1 MVTWE
6 IVKKLAPWILATLV
20 IGSLIWWVSHTSYVA
35 GQRDIQEQ
43 WDAERATYKKAM
55 DTLRDQYTTLEAKA
69 RIDNQRNSDELAEKE
84 KSHAVA
90 LVELRREYDGR
101 LLQSDKRASYYQRL
115 AKGGAVEQA
124 NLASH
129 AARLDQAL
137 EEGRHLVRE
146 LGETIRLRDQQ
157 LISLGQQIKA
167 DRNLFDG
174 ETAHGTK

>member
-55 DTLRDQYTTLEAKA
+55 DTLKDQYATLENKV

-84 KSHAVA
+84 LSHAVILA
-90 LVELRREYDGR
+90 RLNSEYAGR
-101 LLQSDKRASYYQRL
+101 MQLAEQRASRYQRQ
-115 AKGGAVEQA
+115 AQGGAVEQA

-129 AARLDQAL
+129 AARLDRSL
-137 EEGRHLVRE
+137 EEGRRMVAE
-146 LGETIRLRDQQ
+146 LSATLRQRDEQ
-157 LISLGQQIKA
+157 LRAVSTQLKNDRSLFMTGDK
-167 DRNLFDG
+167 
-174 ETAHGTK
+174 K

>member
-55 DTLRDQYTTLEAKA
+55 DTLKDQYATLEAKA

-129 AARLDQAL
+129 AARLDRSL
-137 EEGRHLVRE
+137 EEGRRMVAE
-146 LGETIRLRDQQ
+146 LSATLRQRDDQLRAVSKQ
-157 LISLGQQIKA
+157 LENDRSLFMTSDK
-167 DRNLFDG
+167 
-174 ETAHGTK
+174 K

>member
-6 IVKKLAPWILATLV
+6 IVKKLTPWILATLV

-43 WDAERATYKKAM
+43 WDAERVTYKKAI
-55 DTLRDQYTTLEAKA
+55 DTLKDQYATLESKV

-84 KSHAVA
+84 LSHAVTLA
-90 LVELRREYDGR
+90 RLNSEYAGR
-101 LLQSDKRASYYQRL
+101 MQLAEQRASRYQRL

-129 AARLDQAL
+129 AARLDRSL
-137 EEGRHLVRE
+137 EEGRRMVAE
-146 LGETIRLRDQQ
+146 LSATLRQRDDQLRAVSKQ
-157 LISLGQQIKA
+157 LENDRSLFMTGDK
-167 DRNLFDG
+167 
-174 ETAHGTK
+174 K

>member
-55 DTLRDQYTTLEAKA
+55 DTLKDQYATLEAKA

-101 LLQSDKRASYYQRL
+101 LLQSNKRASYYQRL

-129 AARLDQAL
+129 AARLDRSL
-137 EEGRHLVRE
+137 EEGRRMVAE
-146 LGETIRLRDQQ
+146 LSATLRQRDDQLRAVSKQ
-157 LISLGQQIKA
+157 LENDRSLFMTGDK
-167 DRNLFDG
+167 
-174 ETAHGTK
+174 K

>member
-55 DTLRDQYTTLEAKA
+55 DTLNDQYATLEAKA

-84 KSHAVA
+84 KTHAVA

-129 AARLDQAL
+129 AARLDRSL
-137 EEGRHLVRE
+137 EEGRRMVAE
-146 LGETIRLRDQQ
+146 LSATLRQRDEQ
-157 LISLGQQIKA
+157 LRAVSTQLKNDRSLFMTGDK
-167 DRNLFDG
+167 
-174 ETAHGTK
+174 K

>member
-20 IGSLIWWVSHTSYVA
+20 ISSLIWWVSHTSYVA

-55 DTLRDQYTTLEAKA
+55 DTLRDQYATLEAKA

-129 AARLDQAL
+129 AARLDRSL
-137 EEGRHLVRE
+137 EEGRRMVAE
-146 LGETIRLRDQQ
+146 LSATLRQRDDQLRAVSKQ
-157 LISLGQQIKA
+157 LENDRSLFMTGDK
-167 DRNLFDG
+167 
-174 ETAHGTK
+174 K

>member
-35 GQRDIQEQ
+35 WQRDIQEQ
-43 WDAERATYKKAM
+43 WDAERATYKKAI
-55 DTLRDQYTTLEAKA
+55 DTLKDQYATLESKV

-84 KSHAVA
+84 LSHAVTLA
-90 LVELRREYDGR
+90 RLNSEYAGR
-101 LLQSDKRASYYQRL
+101 MQLAEQRASRYQRL

-129 AARLDQAL
+129 AARLDRSL
-137 EEGRHLVRE
+137 EEGRRMVAE
-146 LGETIRLRDQQ
+146 LSATLRQRDDQLRAVSKQ
-157 LISLGQQIKA
+157 LENDRSLFMTGDK
-167 DRNLFDG
+167 
-174 ETAHGTK
+174 K

>member
-55 DTLRDQYTTLEAKA
+55 DTLRDQYATLEAKA

-129 AARLDQAL
+129 AARLDRSL
-137 EEGRHLVRE
+137 EEGRRMVAE
-146 LGETIRLRDQQ
+146 LSATLRQRDDQLRAVSKQ
-157 LISLGQQIKA
+157 LENDRSLFMTGDNK
-167 DRNLFDG
+167 
-174 ETAHGTK
+174 

>member
-20 IGSLIWWVSHTSYVA
+20 IGSLIWWVSLTSYVA

-43 WDAERATYKKAM
+43 WDAEIATYKKAM
-55 DTLRDQYTTLEAKA
+55 DTLKDQYATLESKV

-84 KSHAVA
+84 LSHAVILA
-90 LVELRREYDGR
+90 RLNSEYAGR
-101 LLQSDKRASYYQRL
+101 MQLAEQRASYYQRL

-129 AARLDQAL
+129 AARLDRSL
-137 EEGRHLVRE
+137 EEGRRMVAE
-146 LGETIRLRDQQ
+146 LSATLRQRDDQLRAVSKQ
-157 LISLGQQIKA
+157 LENDRSLFMTGDK
-167 DRNLFDG
+167 
-174 ETAHGTK
+174 K

>member
-55 DTLRDQYTTLEAKA
+55 DTLKDQYATLESKV

-84 KSHAVA
+84 LSHAVILA
-90 LVELRREYDGR
+90 RLNSEYAGR
-101 LLQSDKRASYYQRL
+101 MQLAEQRASRYQRL

-129 AARLDQAL
+129 AARLDRSL
-137 EEGRHLVRE
+137 EEGRRMVAE
-146 LGETIRLRDQQ
+146 LSATLRQRDEQ
-157 LISLGQQIKA
+157 LRAVSTQLKNDRSLFMTGDK
-167 DRNLFDG
+167 
-174 ETAHGTK
+174 K

>member
-43 WDAERATYKKAM
+43 WDAERATYKKAI
-55 DTLRDQYTTLEAKA
+55 DTLRDQYATLEAKA

-90 LVELRREYDGR
+90 LVELRREYGGR

-129 AARLDQAL
+129 AARLDRSL
-137 EEGRHLVRE
+137 EEGRRMVAE
-146 LGETIRLRDQQ
+146 LSATLRQRDDQLRAVSKQ
-157 LISLGQQIKA
+157 LENDRSLFMTGDK
-167 DRNLFDG
+167 
-174 ETAHGTK
+174 K

>member
-43 WDAERATYKKAM
+43 WDAEKATYKKAM
-55 DTLRDQYTTLEAKA
+55 DTLRDQYATLEAKA

-129 AARLDQAL
+129 AARLDRSL
-137 EEGRHLVRE
+137 EEGRRMVAE
-146 LGETIRLRDQQ
+146 LSATLRQRDDQLRAVSKQ
-157 LISLGQQIKA
+157 LENDRSLFMTGDK
-167 DRNLFDG
+167 
-174 ETAHGTK
+174 K

>member
-55 DTLRDQYTTLEAKA
+55 DTLKDQYATLESKV

-84 KSHAVA
+84 LSHAVILA
-90 LVELRREYDGR
+90 RLNSEYAGR
-101 LLQSDKRASYYQRL
+101 MQLAEQRASRYQRQ

-129 AARLDQAL
+129 AARLDRSL
-137 EEGRHLVRE
+137 EEGRRMVAE
-146 LGETIRLRDQQ
+146 LSATLRQRDDQLRAVSKQ
-157 LISLGQQIKA
+157 LENDRSLFMTGDK
-167 DRNLFDG
+167 
-174 ETAHGTK
+174 K

>member
-20 IGSLIWWVSHTSYVA
+20 IGSLIWWVSHTSYVT

-55 DTLRDQYTTLEAKA
+55 DTLKDQYATLESKV

-84 KSHAVA
+84 LSHAVILA
-90 LVELRREYDGR
+90 RLNSEYGGR
-101 LLQSDKRASYYQRL
+101 LLQSNKRASYYQRL

-129 AARLDQAL
+129 AARLDRSL
-137 EEGRHLVRE
+137 EEGRRMVAE
-146 LGETIRLRDQQ
+146 LSATLRQRDDQLRAVSKQ
-157 LISLGQQIKA
+157 LEN
-167 DRNLFDG
+167 DRNLFMTGD
-174 ETAHGTK
+174 KK

>member
-43 WDAERATYKKAM
+43 WDAEKVTYKKAI
-55 DTLRDQYTTLEAKA
+55 DTLRDQYATLEAKA

-101 LLQSDKRASYYQRL
+101 LLQSNKRASYYQRL

-129 AARLDQAL
+129 AARLDRSL
-137 EEGRHLVRE
+137 EEGRRMVAE
-146 LGETIRLRDQQ
+146 LSATLRQRDDQLRAVSKQ
-157 LISLGQQIKA
+157 LENDRSLFMTGDK
-167 DRNLFDG
+167 
-174 ETAHGTK
+174 K

>member
-1 MVTWE
+1 MFQWDL
-6 IVKKLAPWILATLV
+6 VKRVAPWALLAVSIVGTVLYIYDAGV
-20 IGSLIWWVSHTSYVA
+20 DSGSRQVQA
-35 GQRDIQEQ
+35 K
-43 WDAERATYKKAM
+43 WDDEKTTYNKAI
-55 DTLRDQYTTLEAKA
+55 DTLRDQYATLEAKA

-129 AARLDQAL
+129 AARLDRSL
-137 EEGRHLVRE
+137 EEGRRMVAE
-146 LGETIRLRDQQ
+146 LSATLRQRDEQ
-157 LISLGQQIKA
+157 LRAVSTQLKNDRSLFMTGDK
-167 DRNLFDG
+167 
-174 ETAHGTK
+174 K

>member
-55 DTLRDQYTTLEAKA
+55 DTLRDQYATLEAKA

-84 KSHAVA
+84 KAHAVA
-90 LVELRREYDGR
+90 LVELKREYDGR
-101 LLQSDKRASYYQRL
+101 LLQSNKRASYYQRL

-129 AARLDQAL
+129 AARLDRSL
-137 EEGRHLVRE
+137 EEGRRMVAE
-146 LGETIRLRDQQ
+146 LSATLRQRDDQLRAVSKQ
-157 LISLGQQIKA
+157 LENDRSLFMTGDK
-167 DRNLFDG
+167 
-174 ETAHGTK
+174 K

>member
-20 IGSLIWWVSHTSYVA
+20 IGSLIWLVSHTSYVA

-55 DTLRDQYTTLEAKA
+55 DTLRDQYATLEAKA

-84 KSHAVA
+84 KTYAVA

-129 AARLDQAL
+129 AARLDRTVESGRRLVAELSETLRQRDEQLQAVSKQL
-137 EEGRHLVRE
+137 ENDR
-146 LGETIRLRDQQ
+146 
-157 LISLGQQIKA
+157 SLFMTGDK
-167 DRNLFDG
+167 
-174 ETAHGTK
+174 K

>member
-55 DTLRDQYTTLEAKA
+55 DTLKDQYATLESKV

-84 KSHAVA
+84 LSHAVILA
-90 LVELRREYDGR
+90 RLNSEYAGR
-101 LLQSDKRASYYQRL
+101 MQLAEQRASRYQRL

-129 AARLDQAL
+129 AARLDRSL
-137 EEGRHLVRE
+137 EEGRRMVAE
-146 LGETIRLRDQQ
+146 LSATLRQRDEQ
-157 LISLGQQIKA
+157 LRAVSKQLENDRSLFMTGDK
-167 DRNLFDG
+167 
-174 ETAHGTK
+174 K